1 MPPRDSAEI
10 PAAPLSVPWLRPL
23 LHRYWRFTRGL
34 TLGVRGAV
42 FDGENRVLL
51 VRHTYAKGWH
61 MPGGG
66 VEPRETALAA
76 LARELQEEACV
87 ALTGPPRLHGVF
99 FNRKVAKR
107 DHVLVYVVRDF
118 AVLAEKRPDREIA
131 ETGFFPLGAL
141 PEATT
146 APTRRRL
153 AEIAGGG
160 SDLPEAW

>member
-1 MPPRDSAEI
+1 MPARDPAES
-10 PAAPLSVPWLRPL
+10 PAVPLAEGWLRPV
-23 LHRYWRFTRGL
+23 LHRWWRLTRGL

-42 FDGENRVLL
+42 LDGDERVLL
-51 VRHTYAKGWH
+51 VRHTYARGWH

-76 LARELQEEACV
+76 LARELREEACV
-87 ALTGPPRLHGVF
+87 ELTGPPRLHGVF
-99 FNRKVAKR
+99 FNRRIAKR

-118 AVLAEKRPDREIA
+118 AVRGDKSPDREIA
-131 ETGFFPLGAL
+131 ETGFFPLDAL

-153 AEIAGGG
+153 AEIAAGGT
-160 SDLPEAW
+160 SLPEAW

>member
-1 MPPRDSAEI
+1 M
-10 PAAPLSVPWLRPL
+10 RPV
-23 LHRYWRFTRGL
+23 LHRYWRITRGL
-34 TLGVRGAV
+34 TLGVRAAV
-42 FDGENRVLL
+42 IDAKNRVLL
-51 VRHTYAKGWH
+51 VRHTYTRGWH

-76 LARELQEEACV
+76 LARELDEEACV

-99 FNRKVAKR
+99 FNRKVGKR

-118 AVLAEKRPDREIA
+118 AITAEKRPDREIA
-131 ETGFFPLGAL
+131 ETGFFALDAL

-153 AEIAGGG
+153 QEIAAGKG
-160 SDLPEAW
+160 SLPEAW